1 PPVDARAVPRARGR
15 QLQLPRGVVPP
26 GPPGGVR
33 DPGPGVAQGL
43 PPRSR
48 PAVAL
53 RRDVRRRR
61 RPAELR
67 ARAGSGNPPRP
78 PPRVPVA
85 EPVLGEEELANV
97 VAAMRSGWISSL
109 GAFIAEFERDFAEY

>member
-1 PPVDARAVPRARGR
+1 GARCQQLHHPRAVVTPWST
-15 QLQLPRGVVPP
+15 
-26 GPPGGVR
+26 GGVR
-33 DPGPGVAQGL
+33 YPGPGVAQGL
-43 PPRSR
+43 PRRSR
-48 PAVAL
+48 PAVTL

-67 ARAGSGNPPRP
+67 ARAGSGNPPMT
-78 PPRVPVA
+78 PPRIPVA